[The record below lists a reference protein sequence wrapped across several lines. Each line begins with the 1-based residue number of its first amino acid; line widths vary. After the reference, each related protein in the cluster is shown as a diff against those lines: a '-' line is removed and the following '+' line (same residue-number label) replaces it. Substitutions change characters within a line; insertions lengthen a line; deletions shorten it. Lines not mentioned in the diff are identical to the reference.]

1 MPHLPLSGLAS
12 QMLSAMG
19 LRITWVGYLKVLQA
33 NRTKTSGVTGSINE
47 TCTDRTQKETRYSW
61 AFKTI
66 TILCRTAQVL
76 VLQMSESV
84 DYYLYLK
91 MIQHSH

>member
-1 MPHLPLSGLAS
+1 
-12 QMLSAMG
+12 MLSAMG
-19 LRITWVGYLKVLQA
+19 LRITWVGYLQVLQA

-66 TILCRTAQVL
+66 TIPCRTAQVL
-76 VLQMSESV
+76 VPQMSESV